1 MESQTNA
8 FENVFSSDILIA
20 VMFLGQHEKE
30 VLVMRNIA
38 SHSIKTFLIYQVI
51 LEKVVPRIKN
61 VLDGVN
67 NAAPVRNNCI
77 PDKILI
83 SMPPGQTEN

>member
-1 MESQTNA
+1 MELLANA

-67 NAAPVRNNCI
+67 NAAPVRNNGI
-77 PDKILI
+77 PDKILTLL
-83 SMPPGQTEN
+83 PPRPN

>member
-83 SMPPGQTEN
+83 LMPPRPN